1 MIEDKTDCYHET
13 KDILHVCK
21 ELPQKNIAERV
32 KLNNQANS

>member
-1 MIEDKTDCYHET
+1 MFYVSV
-13 KDILHVCK
+13 LHVCK